1 MSSSN
6 RGRWVWRR
14 GLGAAGVAAIVNTGI
29 YLAGR
34 AAEVPFLVRFAPD
47 GPSQEVSLGQ
57 VVFSSVLPLAI
68 GSALAVLLIRWG
80 RGLTGLQVFG
90 GLISVLSAGAPLS
103 AGTGTDTQLILA
115 SMHFVAGLVF
125 ILTLQRIKRA
135 GYLDA
140 PTVVAGS
147 RSSREAA

>member
-1 MSSSN
+1 MAGGT
-6 RGRWVWRR
+6 RKWMWRQ
-14 GLGAAGVAAIVNTGI
+14 GLGAAAVAASVNTGI

-34 AAEVPFLVRFAPD
+34 AADIPFLVRFAPD

-57 VVFSSVLPLAI
+57 VILSSVLPLAI
-68 GSALAVLLIRWG
+68 GSALAVLFIRWG
-80 RGLTGLQVFG
+80 RGLTGPQVLG
-90 GLISVLSAGAPLS
+90 GLIAVLSAGAPLS
-103 AGTGTDTQLILA
+103 AGTSTDTQLTLA
-115 SMHFVAGLVF
+115 SMHFVAGLIF
-125 ILTLQRIKRA
+125 IFNLQRIKRA